1 MGPVNWIAV
10 AVAGLAGALLLHL
23 IEARKGGT
31 RRLACLALVM
41 LVASAMLG
49 HALARIGS
57 ERLAL
62 KPALYFMQSGGLAA
76 AFVAP
81 ALLVNG
87 VKLVRALY
95 WVVAYL
101 AMGWVFWFMGE
112 AMLHYT

>member
-49 HALARIGS
+49 HALARMGAD
-57 ERLAL
+57 RLAARPWL
-62 KPALYFMQSGGLAA
+62 FFMQSGGLAA
-76 AFVAP
+76 AFVVP
-81 ALLVNG
+81 ALFVNG
-87 VKLVRALY
+87 VKLPRALG
-95 WVVAYL
+95 WLAAYL
-101 AMGWVFWFMGE
+101 AMGGVFW
-112 AMLHYT
+112 LLD